1 MAVASNLKSCT
12 INVEHT
18 KPFYVDGVPVTLIDT
33 PGFDDSIVADSDILK
48 SIASYL
54 AASYVLTQ

>member
-1 MAVASNLKSCT
+1 MPVASNLKSCT
-12 INVEHT
+12 TKVEHT

-33 PGFDDSIVADSDILK
+33 PGFDDSVVADSDILK

-54 AASYVLTQ
+54 AAS